1 MKKLLVLLIVAFSLR
16 ADDAVD
22 LKKLLNDF
30 LAGASR
36 NDAAMHDRFWA
47 DDLIYTG
54 SSGRRIGK
62 ADIMKGLRDAPP
74 PKQEPA
80 TIFTAEDV
88 RIQQYG
94 TAAIVAFKLVATTD
108 RDGRHEVATYLN
120 SGTFLKR
127 KGVWKVVN
135 WQATWLPRD
144 AKDEV
149 AAIEAAFQNA
159 MAKGDA
165 KAIASLADETFV
177 WTRNTGE
184 QVTLK
189 QLTSAPFQYAKPNPK
204 EVTIAMYSNA
214 AIVRGGAYS
223 LTLVHK
229 NGAWQV
235 VSLQW

>member
-1 MKKLLVLLIVAFSLR
+1 MKRLLVLLCLAFSLH
-16 ADDAVD
+16 ADDAAD

-62 ADIMKGLRDAPP
+62 ADIMKGLREAPP
-74 PKQEPA
+74 SNAPG

-94 TAAIVAFKLVATTD
+94 STAIVAFKLVATTD
-108 RDGRHEVATYLN
+108 RGGRREVATYLN

-127 KGVWKVVN
+127 KGAWKVVN

-149 AAIEAAFQNA
+149 LAIEAAFQDA

-165 KAIASLADETFV
+165 KTIESLADETFV

-184 QVTLK
+184 QIPLK
-189 QLTSAPFQYAKPNPK
+189 QLLAGPFPYAKPNPK
-204 EVTIAMYSNA
+204 ELAIALYSNA

-229 NGAWQV
+229 NGAWRV
-235 VSLQW
+235 VSMDF